1 MRVLA
6 CLLIV
11 FSPTLFAALTSQHGT
26 GQTSPPPAQVQ
37 SAPVPDVATPKA
49 PSLHKPQTT
58 VEDQGPTTP
67 NFNPQRVG
75 KE

>member
-11 FSPTLFAALTSQHGT
+11 FSPTLFAALTSQHGA

-37 SAPVPDVATPKA
+37 SAPVPDVTAPKTPPLYKPQSTIEELGPTSADLTPK
-49 PSLHKPQTT
+49 
-58 VEDQGPTTP
+58 
-67 NFNPQRVG
+67 RVG
-75 KE
+75 KK